1 MLEIRCCQIEFR
13 EDDSR
18 QSPGQLVGTLLTY
31 GERASD
37 RAEVFLEN
45 SLSWPENGVIL
56 NVQHDRKQALLRFVP
71 KISGME
77 VRVEAPFLNT
87 AASRDAAE
95 MVRAGV
101 YTGLSVEFRAQS
113 ERYEGNVRMIEKAIL
128 AGAGLVDEASYS
140 GSGVSVRERSTASGS
155 MIWRPYW

>member
-1 MLEIRCCQIEFR
+1 MLEIRCCAVEFR

-18 QSPGQLVGTLLTY
+18 QSPGLLAGVLLTY

-37 RAEVFLEN
+37 RAEIFLEN
-45 SLSWPENGVIL
+45 SLSWPESGVIL

-71 KISGME
+71 KVEGKE

-87 AASRDAAE
+87 ASGRDAAE

-128 AGAGLVDEASYS
+128 AGAGLVDDPSYS
-140 GSGVSVRERSTASGS
+140 GSGVSVREKGRRAGLR
-155 MIWRPYW
+155 WKPYW